1 MVAIGFTLSSEEH
14 GPGELLL
21 YGRIAE
27 EIGFD
32 FLSIS
37 DHFHPWTSRQ
47 GQSPFVWNVL
57 GGLSVKTERIPI
69 MTGVTCPTMRV
80 HPAIVAQAAATT
92 AALLP
97 DRFILG
103 VGSGENLNEHVI
115 GLGWPHPK
123 ERLDMLDEAIF
134 LMRRLWTGELVSEWT
149 DHYTVDR
156 ARIYTLPESPPPV
169 AVAASSPAAAELA
182 GRAGDA
188 FISTAPERELVEAFR
203 TAGGDG
209 KPVFGQLTVCY
220 GPDEQKAAEEALEWW
235 PNTSVP
241 GELTVELLEPQQFED
256 AAELISVEDV
266 AKKVVCGPDPKAV
279 VEKVGE
285 FTDAGSD
292 HVFIHQV
299 GPRQEEFLGWAK
311 DELLPAIEDQLG
323 RSEVSMPTGASIPSD
338 RA

>member
-14 GPGELLL
+14 GPGNLLL

-27 EIGFD
+27 EVGFD
-32 FLSIS
+32 FLTIS

-57 GGLSVKTERIPI
+57 GGLSVKTERVPI
-69 MTGVTCPTMRV
+69 MTGVTCPTMRT

-103 VGSGENLNEHVI
+103 VGSGENLNEHVV
-115 GLGWPHPK
+115 GLPWPHPR
-123 ERLDMLDEAIF
+123 ERLDMLEEAVF
-134 LMRRLWTGELVSEWT
+134 LMRRLWSGELVSEWT

-156 ARIYTLPESPPPV
+156 ARIYTLPESPVPV

-182 GRAGDA
+182 GRLGDA
-188 FISTAPERELVEAFR
+188 FITTAPKRELVEAFQQ
-203 TAGGDG
+203 AGGEG
-209 KPVFGQLTVCY
+209 PILGQLTVCY
-220 GPDEQKAAEEALEWW
+220 GPDEQEAANEALEWW

-241 GELTVELLEPQQFED
+241 GELGVELLEPQQFED
-256 AAELISVEDV
+256 AAELISADDV
-266 AKKVVCGPDPKAV
+266 AEKVVCGPDTKSF

-285 FTDAGSD
+285 FVDAGFD

-299 GPRQEEFLGWAK
+299 GPRQEEFLEWAK
-311 DELLPAIEDQLG
+311 TDLLPGIDDQLG
-323 RSEVSMPTGASIPSD
+323 RSEVTIPTGISIGMVEG
-338 RA
+338 

>member
-1 MVAIGFTLSSEEH
+1 MVSIGFTLSSEEH
-14 GPGELLL
+14 GPGDLLL

-27 EIGFD
+27 EVGFD
-32 FLSIS
+32 FLTIS

-47 GQSPFVWNVL
+47 GQSPLVWSVL

-123 ERLDMLDEAIF
+123 ERLDMLEEAIF

-156 ARIYTLPESPPPV
+156 ARLYTLPESPPPV
-169 AVAASSPAAAELA
+169 AVAASSPPAAELA
-182 GRAGDA
+182 GRLGDA
-188 FISTAPERELVEAFR
+188 LISTAPQRELVDAFR
-203 TAGGDG
+203 GAGGEG
-209 KPVFGQLTVCY
+209 KPVYGQLTVCY
-220 GPDEQKAAEEALEWW
+220 GPDEQKAADEALEWW

-241 GELTVELLEPQQFED
+241 GELGVELIEPQQFED
-256 AAELISVEDV
+256 AAALISADDV
-266 AKKVVCGPDPKAV
+266 AGKVVCGPDVGAFV
-279 VEKVGE
+279 AKVRE
-285 FTDAGSD
+285 FTDTGFD

-299 GPRQEEFLGWAK
+299 GPRQEEFLEWAK
-311 DELLPAIEDQLG
+311 TELLPAIDGDIG
-323 RSEVSMPTGASIPSD
+323 RTEATVPSGSTT
-338 RA
+338 AA

>member
-14 GPGELLL
+14 GPGNLLL

-27 EIGFD
+27 EVGFD
-32 FLSIS
+32 FLTIS

-57 GGLSVKTERIPI
+57 GGLSVKTERVPI
-69 MTGVTCPTMRV
+69 MTGVTCPTMRT

-103 VGSGENLNEHVI
+103 VGSGENLNEHVV
-115 GLGWPHPK
+115 GLPWPHPR
-123 ERLDMLDEAIF
+123 ERLDMLEEAVF
-134 LMRRLWTGELVSEWT
+134 LMRRLWSGELVSEWT

-156 ARIYTLPESPPPV
+156 ARIYTLPESPVPV

-182 GRAGDA
+182 GRLGDA
-188 FISTAPERELVEAFR
+188 FITTAPKRELVEAFQQ
-203 TAGGDG
+203 AGGEG
-209 KPVFGQLTVCY
+209 PILGQLTVCY
-220 GPDEQKAAEEALEWW
+220 GPDEQEAANEALEWW

-241 GELTVELLEPQQFED
+241 GELGVELLEPQQFED
-256 AAELISVEDV
+256 AAELISADDV
-266 AKKVVCGPDPKAV
+266 AEKVVCGPDTKSF

-285 FTDAGSD
+285 FVDAGFD

-299 GPRQEEFLGWAK
+299 GPRQEEFLEWAK
-311 DELLPAIEDQLG
+311 TDLLPGIDDQLG
-323 RSEVSMPTGASIPSD
+323 RSEVTMPTGISIGMVEG
-338 RA
+338 

>member
-1 MVAIGFTLSSEEH
+1 MVSIGFTLSSEEH
-14 GPGELLL
+14 GPGDLLL

-27 EIGFD
+27 EVGFD
-32 FLSIS
+32 FLTIS

-47 GQSPFVWNVL
+47 GQSPLVWSVL
-57 GGLSVKTERIPI
+57 GGLSVKTERVPI

-103 VGSGENLNEHVI
+103 VGSGENLNEHVV

-123 ERLDMLDEAIF
+123 ERLDMLEEAIF

-156 ARIYTLPESPPPV
+156 ARLYTLPESPPPV
-169 AVAASSPAAAELA
+169 AVAASSPQAADLA
-182 GRAGDA
+182 GRLGDA
-188 FISTAPERELVEAFR
+188 LISTAPQRELVDAFR
-203 TAGGDG
+203 GAGGEG
-209 KPVFGQLTVCY
+209 KPVYGQLTVCY
-220 GPDEQKAAEEALEWW
+220 GPDEQKAVDEALEWW
-235 PNTSVP
+235 PNTGVP
-241 GELTVELLEPQQFED
+241 GELGVELVEPQQFED
-256 AAELISVEDV
+256 AAELISADDV
-266 AKKVVCGPDPKAV
+266 AGKVVCGPDVDAFV
-279 VEKVGE
+279 SKVRE
-285 FTDAGSD
+285 FTDAGFD

-311 DELLPAIEDQLG
+311 TELLPAIDGDVG
-323 RSEVSMPTGASIPSD
+323 RTEVTVPTGSAT
-338 RA
+338 AA